1 MIPSCGFREIEIRER
16 MTNIG
21 GLTEHLEQM
30 LMQHAVWW
38 VFQSMAGVRTIPVV
52 NPDSDMK

>member
-1 MIPSCGFREIEIRER
+1 MIPSCAFREIEIRER
-16 MTNIG
+16 VTNIA

-38 VFQSMAGVRTIPVV
+38 VFQLMAGVCTIPVV